1 MNTIFDPRESSTK
14 TLLSRRKNGTCYRHI
29 LKYNSYSGA
38 VMKTLRDKCK
48 MNGKL
53 KFLTSTVG
61 RVCVDI
67 EDALRDF
74 VEIMLQ
80 INAELGRHSILIANS
95 KPSIQV
101 HGHDQSQFLIELARA
116 RSSHLSNVRF
126 SVGDSCSV
134 PANRNSYDMV
144 MILGNSFGF
153 YSTEM
158 GDRNMLAEVY
168 RVLQPGGVLL
178 LECTDATF
186 IRENYELINEKWRWL
201 GQDENSIACYQ
212 RELSHDGRRLA
223 TREIIVATDKGII
236 KDTSIPVRLY
246 DQFEFTEIFRNV
258 GFVVSEDSFRKWP
271 TALLSGQYGMLK
283 NRVAIK
289 VCKPV

>member
-1 MNTIFDPRESSTK
+1 MDSQLNRSIF
-14 TLLSRRKNGTCYRHI
+14 SRVKADWWTDYFDE
-29 LKYNSYSGA
+29 YY
-38 VMKTLRDKCK
+38 LRSQ
-48 MNGKL
+48 GK
-53 KFLTSTVG
+53 FY
-61 RVCVDI
+61 
-67 EDALRDF
+67 EDAIVTSKEWDVLSSYPEIQQLLRRGDENSQGQMQNERK
-74 VEIMLQ
+74 VEILDLNCGQ
-80 INAELGRHSILIANS
+80 GRHSILIANS
-95 KPSIQV
+95 KSSIQV
-101 HGHDQSQFLIELARA
+101 HGHDQSQFLIDLARA

-134 PANRNSYDMV
+134 PADRNSYNMV

-153 YSTEM
+153 YPTEM
-158 GDRNMLAEVY
+158 GDHNMLAEVY

-201 GQDENSIACYQ
+201 GQDENLIACYQ

-246 DQFEFTEIFRNV
+246 DQSEFTEIFRNV

-271 TALLSGQYGMLK
+271 TTLLSGQYGMLK
-283 NRVAIK
+283 NRVTIK